1 MCTTPEMRRGRDRAI
16 GHDSSSTRNAVL
28 NCSLPLLEMGVLRKH
43 WDCQVSHLA
52 SSPTAGWNL
61 HPLGARSSCPVVL
74 MLSESFLFTAL
85 SAHGEV
91 GSAIEKPQ
99 QRVYVHE
106 QK

>member
-1 MCTTPEMRRGRDRAI
+1 M
-16 GHDSSSTRNAVL
+16 
-28 NCSLPLLEMGVLRKH
+28 
-43 WDCQVSHLA
+43 
-52 SSPTAGWNL
+52 
-61 HPLGARSSCPVVL
+61 PLGARSSCPVVL

-106 QK
+106 QKQ